1 MNMLDKIILFLS
13 AILYHYRKEL
23 FKNNQ
28 KKITLRVYS
37 DIDFQND
44 NKKLMYGEPEN
55 PPYISYIDYF
65 HHDRN

>member
-13 AILYHYRKEL
+13 VILYHCRKEL

-37 DIDFQND
+37 DRDFQKD
-44 NKKLMYGEPEN
+44 NKNSMYGEPEN
-55 PPYISYIDYF
+55 PPYISDIDYF
-65 HHDRN
+65 YHDRN